1 MMNILRKSHWLT
13 LVALTL
19 LLTGCGSFQTTA
31 YLRPEV
37 NLPSSWQ
44 GTAKVQSETDTKAET
59 KTQTQAMTNE
69 EVKALASGALGFQDH
84 DLERLLTE
92 VLRRN
97 NNLAAAAIKV
107 RQARL
112 EAGLKADAMM
122 PSLGAEISGNYNRDL
137 HDAENDSSHAAS
149 GTLSYEVDLW
159 GKLANQRDI
168 AQWEAEATDQDR
180 RSAAIALVCTTA
192 ELYFQIAYLNES
204 ITLGKQSIAR
214 ARKSLNLAH
223 LRYSAGA
230 DSSLEFQE
238 AKRSLASQ
246 QASQEDLRRQLAQNQ
261 SALAVLFDGPP
272 QDVVD
277 NPKQLPQSVLPTVDE
292 GLPADIL
299 GRRPDLRAAELRL
312 RESLT
317 NVDVQRTSYY
327 PTLSLTGA
335 LGSTSSAL
343 LQVINHPVA
352 SLVAGIS
359 LPFLQWNEMKLNT
372 ALAQAEYDQAVVEF
386 RQTLYEALKEVGD
399 ALSAGQYYTAQRQ
412 KLQEAL
418 SAARTV
424 EGIYETR
431 YRSGQES
438 MQVWIDAQENR
449 QTAETS
455 LLANRLN
462 QLLNYLILY
471 QALGGEPVE
480 SNTGSQ
486 MRFAGP

>member
-1 MMNILRKSHWLT
+1 MKTLRKNHWMA
-13 LVALTL
+13 LVALCL

-31 YLRPEV
+31 YLRPQVEM
-37 NLPSSWQ
+37 PATWQ
-44 GTAKVQSETDTKAET
+44 GTEPAQPKALAKTETTDQSPAVTE
-59 KTQTQAMTNE
+59 E
-69 EVKALASGALGFQDH
+69 EVKALAAGALGFH
-84 DLERLLTE
+84 DPELERLLTE
-92 VLRRN
+92 VLKRN

-112 EAGLKADAMM
+112 EAGLKADALI
-122 PSLGAEISGNYNRDL
+122 PKLGADISGNYTRDL

-149 GTLSYEVDLW
+149 GTLSYEIDLW

-180 RSAAIALVCTTA
+180 RTAAIALVCTTA

-204 ITLGKQSIAR
+204 IVLGERSIAR
-214 ARKSLNLAH
+214 SQKSLDLAR
-223 LRYSAGA
+223 LRHGAGA
-230 DSSLEFQE
+230 DSALEEQE
-238 AKRSLASQ
+238 ALRSLATL
-246 QASQEDLRRQLAQNQ
+246 QATQEDLRRQLAQNR

-272 QDVVD
+272 QGIVSD
-277 NPKQLPQSVLPTVDE
+277 PKQMPQGSLPLVAE

-317 NVDVQRTSYY
+317 NIDVKRTSYY

-359 LPFLQWNEMKLNT
+359 LPFLQWNEMKLTT
-372 ALAQAEYDQAVVEF
+372 AVAQAEYDQAVVEF
-386 RQTLYEALKEVGD
+386 RQTLYEALKEVED
-399 ALSAGQYYTAQRQ
+399 ALSAGQYYDAQGR

-418 SAARTV
+418 HAAKIV
-424 EGIYETR
+424 EDIYETR
-431 YRSGQES
+431 YRSGTDS
-438 MQVWIDAQENR
+438 MQVWLDAQDKR
-449 QTAETS
+449 QSAESS
-455 LLANRLN
+455 LLGNRLN
-462 QLLNYLILY
+462 RLLNYLVLY
-471 QALGGEPVE
+471 QALGGEPVKAE
-480 SNTGSQ
+480 NQVMAS
-486 MRFAGP
+486 RE